1 MASRNWAPTPLSAVP
16 RSTAALLG
24 PSCEPVLPL
33 RLPGETP
40 VWMGLGERL
49 RNFNRKLTRTCRPQ
63 TSGLR
68 RAHKELDA
76 RELMISKLQ
85 VCLVQGRA
93 LQVEIES
100 LNRQACEL
108 AQRTRSSLSGPPSAF
123 VAMTPLSS
131 VSRSTAAL
139 LGPSCE
145 PVLPLRLPGKTP
157 VWMGLGERLR
167 KLTRSCRPQ
176 TSGLGRAH
184 KELDARELMISK
196 LQVCLV
202 QGRALQV
209 EIESALSW
217 RPLLSLLSLRRP
229 ASVNRQSL
237 SRLL

>member
-108 AQRTRSSLSGPPSAF
+108 AQRTRSSLSGPPSAIL
-123 VAMTPLSS
+123 AILMQIGTWGRRGGQCSPLSRS
-131 VSRSTAAL
+131 LSSYWSR
-139 LGPSCE
+139 
-145 PVLPLRLPGKTP
+145 
-157 VWMGLGERLR
+157 
-167 KLTRSCRPQ
+167 
-176 TSGLGRAH
+176 
-184 KELDARELMISK
+184 
-196 LQVCLV
+196 
-202 QGRALQV
+202 
-209 EIESALSW
+209 
-217 RPLLSLLSLRRP
+217 LSL
-229 ASVNRQSL
+229 A
-237 SRLL
+237 RLV